1 MRLHRLGNA
10 MNCDVF
16 TYVLVENRTYV
27 TIIKQR
33 IIEMLFIGRYIIE
46 VDSWY
51 VVGYAIDAMCVLFIK
66 YTDCGQIVHI
76 YINMCVHSFALNTPF
91 THYVAKTTSSHI
103 TFQKYFIWYF
113 FDLSNLIAMEI
124 YGMLSYRDYG
134 IDLKKMAKSLVS
146 CEVNKILSPFPYII
160 IHCII

>member
-1 MRLHRLGNA
+1 

-51 VVGYAIDAMCVLFIK
+51 AIDAMCVLFIK
-66 YTDCGQIVHI
+66 YTYGGQILLI
-76 YINMCVHSFALNTPF
+76 YINMCVHSFALITPF
-91 THYVAKTTSSHI
+91 THYVAKT
-103 TFQKYFIWYF
+103 
-113 FDLSNLIAMEI
+113 M
-124 YGMLSYRDYG
+124 
-134 IDLKKMAKSLVS
+134 V
-146 CEVNKILSPFPYII
+146 
-160 IHCII
+160 

>member
-1 MRLHRLGNA
+1 MINIICAGDLRYRFACISTQILSHTFGSKCMHMRLHRLGNA

-33 IIEMLFIGRYIIE
+33 IIETLFFGRYIIE

-66 YTDCGQIVHI
+66 YTYCGQIVHI
-76 YINMCVHSFALNTPF
+76 HINMCVQCAFICTKYPL
-91 THYVAKTTSSHI
+91 THYVAKT
-103 TFQKYFIWYF
+103 
-113 FDLSNLIAMEI
+113 M
-124 YGMLSYRDYG
+124 
-134 IDLKKMAKSLVS
+134 V
-146 CEVNKILSPFPYII
+146 
-160 IHCII
+160 